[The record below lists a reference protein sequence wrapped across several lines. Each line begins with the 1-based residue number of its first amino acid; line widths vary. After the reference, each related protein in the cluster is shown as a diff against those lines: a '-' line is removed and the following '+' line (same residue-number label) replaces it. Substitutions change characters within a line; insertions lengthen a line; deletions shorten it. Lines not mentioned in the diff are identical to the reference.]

1 MIKSMTAFARRA
13 ENTAFG
19 QVQWEI
25 RTVNQRFLDVN
36 FRLPE
41 FVRHLEV
48 PLREKLRNAMS
59 RGKCD
64 ISLRLSTDHQADQ
77 SLAINQSLV
86 KTLTETHA
94 KIAELAGNSDR
105 LTTTQLMQWPGVL
118 EQPEADEKA
127 RDKALLEQ
135 FDNALQDLLTARER
149 EGQAM
154 QDVLQ
159 QRVDAI
165 REQVIL
171 VTDEFPA
178 IQAWQKQRI
187 LDRFEEVNI
196 DPDHDRLEQE
206 LVFLAQKSDI
216 AEEIDRLNTHL
227 DEIERILKKGGTVGR
242 RLDFLMQELNR
253 EANTLGSKS
262 ISKITTAAAVEIK
275 VFLEQMREQIQN
287 IE

>member
-13 ENTAFG
+13 ENTDIG

-41 FVRHLEV
+41 IVRHLEV
-48 PLREKLRNAMS
+48 PLREKLRNTLS

-64 ISLRLSTDHQADQ
+64 ISLRLSADHQAKQDF
-77 SLAINQSLV
+77 AINEPLV
-86 KTLTETHA
+86 KALTETHL
-94 KIAELAGNSDR
+94 KISKLARNSDFM
-105 LTTTQLMQWPGVL
+105 TTTQLMQWPGVL
-118 EQPEADEKA
+118 EEPVADEKA
-127 RDKALLEQ
+127 RDKILLDLFE
-135 FDNALQDLLTARER
+135 ATMQDLLAARER
-149 EGQAM
+149 EGKAM

-165 REQVIL
+165 REQVVL
-171 VTDEFPA
+171 VTEEFPA

-227 DEIERILKKGGTVGR
+227 DEIARILKKGGTVGR

>member
-13 ENTAFG
+13 ENTDYG

-41 FVRHLEV
+41 IVRHLEV
-48 PLREKLRNAMS
+48 PLREKLRNALS

-64 ISLRLSTDHQADQ
+64 ISLRLTTEQLANHDF
-77 SLAINQSLV
+77 AINEPLV

-94 KIAELAGNSDR
+94 RIAELARNGDR
-105 LTTTQLMQWPGVL
+105 LTTTQIMQWPGVL
-118 EQPEADEKA
+118 SEPDADEKA
-127 RDKALLEQ
+127 RDKTLLAQ
-135 FDNALQDLLTARER
+135 FDATLDDLLKARQR

-154 QDVLQ
+154 QDVLLL
-159 QRVDAI
+159 RVSGI
-165 REQVIL
+165 REQVSL
-171 VTDEFPA
+171 VTEEFPA

-227 DEIERILKKGGTVGR
+227 DEIERILNKGGTVGR

-275 VFLEQMREQIQN
+275 VYLEQMREQIQN

>member
-1 MIKSMTAFARRA
+1 MINSMTAFARRA
-13 ENTAFG
+13 ENTAIG

-48 PLREKLRNAMS
+48 PLREKLRKTLS

-64 ISLRLSTDHQADQ
+64 ISLRLSNDNQAEHHY
-77 SLAINQSLV
+77 AINEPLV
-86 KTLTETHA
+86 KTLTETHG
-94 KIAELAGNSDR
+94 KIAALAGNSDR
-105 LTTTQLMQWPGVL
+105 LSTTQLMQWPGVL
-118 EQPEADEKA
+118 EEPVADEKA

-135 FDNALQDLLTARER
+135 FEATLNDLLSARQREGKAMQDLL
-149 EGQAM
+149 M
-154 QDVLQ
+154 
-159 QRVDAI
+159 QRVHAI
-165 REQVIL
+165 REQVVL
-171 VTDEFPA
+171 VTSEFPA

-187 LDRFEEVNI
+187 LDRFEEINI

-227 DEIERILKKGGTVGR
+227 DEIERILTKGGTVGR

-262 ISKITTAAAVEIK
+262 ISKITTAAAVEMK

>member
-1 MIKSMTAFARRA
+1 
-13 ENTAFG
+13 
-19 QVQWEI
+19 
-25 RTVNQRFLDVN
+25 VNQRFLDVN

-48 PLREKLRNAMS
+48 PLREKLRKTLS

-64 ISLRLSTDHQADQ
+64 ISLRLSNDNQAERDY
-77 SLAINQSLV
+77 AINEPLV
-86 KTLTETHA
+86 KTLTETHG
-94 KIAELAGNSDR
+94 KIAALAGNSDR
-105 LTTTQLMQWPGVL
+105 LSTTQLMQWPGVL
-118 EQPEADEKA
+118 EEPVADEKA

-135 FDNALQDLLTARER
+135 FEAALNDLLLARQREGKAMQDLL
-149 EGQAM
+149 M
-154 QDVLQ
+154 
-159 QRVDAI
+159 QRVHAI
-165 REQVIL
+165 REQVVL
-171 VTDEFPA
+171 VTNEFPA

-187 LDRFEEVNI
+187 LDRFEEINI

-227 DEIERILKKGGTVGR
+227 DEIERILTKGGTVGR

-262 ISKITTAAAVEIK
+262 ISKITTAAAVEMK